1 MVTDEELRVMSF
13 WRNIFGGADEDAEP
27 VETVNLENGVRVAGR
42 AEGRVQGVGFR
53 FFVQSN
59 AKAMGITGWVKN
71 MSDGSVTM
79 ELQGEAPT
87 VERLIAKIKRG
98 NDWIK
103 VTNYERSDLPVVEG
117 ENTFAI
123 RY

>member
-1 MVTDEELRVMSF
+1 MGF
-13 WRNIFGGADEDAEP
+13 WRNIFGGSEDAEAVEP
-27 VETVNLENGVRVAGR
+27 VNVENAVRKAGR

-79 ELQGEAPT
+79 ELQGEPQI
-87 VERLIAKIKRG
+87 VDRLIAKIQRG

-103 VTNYERSDLPVVEG
+103 VTNFELSDLPVVAG
-117 ENTFAI
+117 ENKFAI

>member
-1 MVTDEELRVMSF
+1 MSL
-13 WRNIFGGADEDAEP
+13 WRKIFGGAEEDAEIITP
-27 VETVNLENGVRVAGR
+27 VNLENAIRKAGR
-42 AEGRVQGVGFR
+42 AEGSVQGVGFR

-59 AKAMGITGWVKN
+59 AKSLGITGWVKN

-79 ELQGEAPT
+79 ELQGEAET

-103 VTNYERSDLPVVEG
+103 VTNFELEDLPVVEG
-117 ENTFAI
+117 ENKFAI

>member
-1 MVTDEELRVMSF
+1 MSI
-13 WRNIFGGADEDAEP
+13 WGKIFGGGEDAEP
-27 VETVNLENGVRVAGR
+27 VEPVNLENAVRKAGR

-59 AKAMGITGWVKN
+59 AKAMGVTGWVKN

-79 ELQGEAPT
+79 ELQGEPQI

-103 VTNYERSDLPVVEG
+103 VTAFESSELPVVEG
-117 ENTFAI
+117 ENKFAI

>member
-1 MVTDEELRVMSF
+1 MSIF
-13 WRNIFGGADEDAEP
+13 GKIFGGGEDADI
-27 VETVNLENGVRVAGR
+27 VEVGNLENAVRKAGR
-42 AEGRVQGVGFR
+42 AVGRVQGVGFR

-59 AKAMGITGWVKN
+59 AKGLGITGWVKN

-79 ELQGEAPT
+79 ELQGESEI

-98 NDWIK
+98 NDWIR
-103 VTNYERSDLPVVEG
+103 VNDFEESDLPVVKG

>member
-1 MVTDEELRVMSF
+1 MSL
-13 WRNIFGGADEDAEP
+13 WNKIFGGGEDAETVAP
-27 VETVNLENGVRVAGR
+27 VDIENAVRKAGR
-42 AEGRVQGVGFR
+42 IEGRVQGVGCR

-59 AKAMGITGWVKN
+59 AKALGITGWVKN

-79 ELQGEAPT
+79 ELQGEAAA
-87 VERLIAKIKRG
+87 VDHLINKIKKG
-98 NDWIK
+98 NDWIR
-103 VTNYERSDLPVVEG
+103 VTAFEFSDLPVAEG

>member
-1 MVTDEELRVMSF
+1 MGF
-13 WRNIFGGADEDAEP
+13 WKNIFGGADEDAETVAAVN
-27 VETVNLENGVRVAGR
+27 VENAVRKAGR
-42 AEGRVQGVGFR
+42 AEGRVQGVGLR

-59 AKAMGITGWVKN
+59 AKSMGITGWVKN

-79 ELQGEAPT
+79 ELQGEAET
-87 VERLIAKIKRG
+87 VERLMAKIRKG
-98 NDWIK
+98 NDWIR
-103 VTNYERSDLPVVEG
+103 VTNYEVEDLPVVEG

>member
-1 MVTDEELRVMSF
+1 MGF
-13 WRNIFGGADEDAEP
+13 WRNIFGGSEDAETVEP
-27 VETVNLENGVRVAGR
+27 VNVENAIRKAGR

-79 ELQGEAPT
+79 ELQGEPQI
-87 VERLIAKIKRG
+87 VERLIAKIQRG

-103 VTNYERSDLPVVEG
+103 VTNFTQSDLPVVAG
-117 ENTFAI
+117 ENKFAI

>member
-1 MVTDEELRVMSF
+1 MGF
-13 WRNIFGGADEDAEP
+13 WNKIFGGGEDAEL
-27 VETVNLENGVRVAGR
+27 VETVNLTNGVRKAGR

-59 AKAMGITGWVKN
+59 AKAMGVTGWVKN

-79 ELQGEAPT
+79 ELQGEAEV

-98 NDWIK
+98 NDWIQ
-103 VTNYERSDLPVVEG
+103 VTNFTENDLPVVEG

>member
-1 MVTDEELRVMSF
+1 MGIFS
-13 WRNIFGGADEDAEP
+13 NIFGNREDSEP
-27 VETVNLENGVRVAGR
+27 IDVINPENAVRKAGR
-42 AEGRVQGVGFR
+42 AVGRVQGVGFR
-53 FFVQSN
+53 FFVMSN
-59 AKAMGITGWVKN
+59 AKNYGITGWVKN

-79 ELQGEAPT
+79 ELQGEPQT

-103 VTNYERSDLPVVEG
+103 VTDFEQSDLPVVEG
-117 ENTFAI
+117 ENKFAI

>member
-1 MVTDEELRVMSF
+1 MSF
-13 WRNIFGGADEDAEP
+13 WRNIFGGADEDAETVAAVN
-27 VETVNLENGVRVAGR
+27 VENAIRKAGR

-59 AKAMGITGWVKN
+59 AKTFGITGWVKN

-79 ELQGEAPT
+79 ELQGEPET
-87 VERLIAKIKRG
+87 VERLIAKIKKG

-103 VTNYERSDLPVVEG
+103 VTNFEESDLPVVAG
-117 ENTFAI
+117 ENKFAI

>member
-1 MVTDEELRVMSF
+1 MSF
-13 WRNIFGGADEDAEP
+13 WNNLFGGQSEDAEP
-27 VETVNLENGVRVAGR
+27 VEPINLENGVRKAGR

-53 FFVQSN
+53 FFVHSN
-59 AKAMGITGWVKN
+59 AKSMGITGWVKN

-79 ELQGEAPT
+79 ELQGEAEI
-87 VERLIAKIKRG
+87 VERLIAKIQRG

-103 VTNYERSDLPVVEG
+103 VTNFELEDLPVVKG
-117 ENTFAI
+117 ENKFAI

>member
-1 MVTDEELRVMSF
+1 MGF
-13 WRNIFGGADEDAEP
+13 WNKIFGGGEDAEP
-27 VETVNLENGVRVAGR
+27 VEPVNLVNGVRKAAR

-59 AKAMGITGWVKN
+59 AKAMGVTGWVKN

-79 ELQGEAPT
+79 ELQGEAET

-103 VTNYERSDLPVVEG
+103 VTNFEFSDLPVVKG
-117 ENTFAI
+117 EDKFAI

>member
-1 MVTDEELRVMSF
+1 MSIF
-13 WRNIFGGADEDAEP
+13 GKIFGGGENAEP
-27 VETVNLENGVRVAGR
+27 VETVKLENGVRKACR
-42 AEGRVQGVGFR
+42 IQGRVQGVGCR

-59 AKAMGITGWVKN
+59 AKSMGITGWVKN

-79 ELQGEAPT
+79 ELQGEAET
-87 VERLIAKIKRG
+87 VERLMNKIKKG
-98 NDWIK
+98 NDWIR
-103 VTNYERSDLPVVEG
+103 VTAFDVEDLPVAEG

>member
-1 MVTDEELRVMSF
+1 MSI
-13 WRNIFGGADEDAEP
+13 WRNLFGGADEDAESVTP
-27 VETVNLENGVRVAGR
+27 VNTENAVRKAGR

-59 AKAMGITGWVKN
+59 AKTMGITGWVKN

-79 ELQGEAPT
+79 ELQGEPEI
-87 VERLIAKIKRG
+87 VDRLIAKIQKG
-98 NDWIK
+98 NDWIQ
-103 VTNYERSDLPVVEG
+103 VTNFELSDLPVVAG
-117 ENTFAI
+117 ENKFAI

>member
-1 MVTDEELRVMSF
+1 MNFLR
-13 WRNIFGGADEDAEP
+13 NLFGGGIEDVEEIAP
-27 VETVNLENGVRVAGR
+27 VKLENGVRKACR
-42 AEGRVQGVGFR
+42 IQGRVQGVGCR

-59 AKAMGITGWVKN
+59 ATSLGITGWVKN

-79 ELQGEAPT
+79 ELQGEAAT
-87 VERLIAKIKRG
+87 VEQLINKIKRG
-98 NDWIK
+98 NEWIR
-103 VTNYERSDLPVVEG
+103 VTASKFEDLPVTEG

>member
-1 MVTDEELRVMSF
+1 MSF
-13 WRNIFGGADEDAEP
+13 WRNIFGGASEDAEP
-27 VETVNLENGVRVAGR
+27 VVPVNLENAIRKAGR

-87 VERLIAKIKRG
+87 VERLIAKIQRG
-98 NDWIK
+98 NEWIK
-103 VTNYERSDLPVVEG
+103 VTNFTLSDLPVVKG
-117 ENTFAI
+117 EDKFAI
-123 RY
+123 KY

>member
-1 MVTDEELRVMSF
+1 MSF
-13 WRNIFGGADEDAEP
+13 WRNIFGSPEEDAEV
-27 VETVNLENGVRVAGR
+27 VETANLENGVRKAGR

-59 AKAMGITGWVKN
+59 AKTLGITGWVKN

-79 ELQGEAPT
+79 ELQGEAEI

-103 VTNYERSDLPVVEG
+103 VTNFELSDLPVVKG
-117 ENTFAI
+117 ENKFAI
-123 RY
+123 KY

>member
-1 MVTDEELRVMSF
+1 
-13 WRNIFGGADEDAEP
+13 
-27 VETVNLENGVRVAGR
+27 
-42 AEGRVQGVGFR
+42 
-53 FFVQSN
+53 
-59 AKAMGITGWVKN
+59 

-79 ELQGEAPT
+79 ELQGEPET

-103 VTNYERSDLPVVEG
+103 VTNFEQEDLPVVEG
-117 ENTFAI
+117 EKKFAI

>member
-1 MVTDEELRVMSF
+1 MNF
-13 WRNIFGGADEDAEP
+13 WGKIFGGSEDAEP
-27 VETVNLENGVRVAGR
+27 VEPVKLENGVRKAGR

-53 FFVQSN
+53 FFVQST
-59 AKAMGITGWVKN
+59 AKAMGVTGWVKN

-79 ELQGEAPT
+79 ELQGEAAV

-103 VTNYERSDLPVVEG
+103 VTNFTEDDLPVVEG